1 MGQCVVFS
9 TADKAVVLTV
19 LQTAH
24 SVSFGKLLT
33 FHKLFNL
40 SFFLKIS
47 YLLEGVE
54 NHHNVPTKFLL
65 ILSLHWKHC
74 QTKQVLI

>member
-1 MGQCVVFS
+1 MGQCVVFYK
-9 TADKAVVLTV
+9 ADEAVVVTV
-19 LQTAH
+19 LLTAR
-24 SVSFGKLLT
+24 SVSFGKQLT

-40 SFFLKIS
+40 SFFFLIS

>member
-1 MGQCVVFS
+1 MGQRVVFYK
-9 TADKAVVLTV
+9 ADEAVFVMVL
-19 LQTAH
+19 LTAH
-24 SVSFGKLLT
+24 SVSFGKQLT
-33 FHKLFNL
+33 FHKLFK
-40 SFFLKIS
+40 FFFKIS

-65 ILSLHWKHC
+65 ILSLHWQHC

>member
-33 FHKLFNL
+33 FHKLFNF
-40 SFFLKIS
+40 FFLIS

-65 ILSLHWKHC
+65 ILSLHWQHC